1 MEGQIEEGVDL
12 ANDVEYFET
21 AFDIINDGSFYRKL
35 HLTLEDEKDDL
46 LRLNFWATLS

>member
-12 ANDVEYFET
+12 GNDEEYFEA

-35 HLTLEDEKDDL
+35 HSTSQDEKDDI
-46 LRLNFWATLS
+46 RA